1 MSKTVVRALSTTALL
16 SIAYA
21 GAAHADTYKV
31 QKGDTLS
38 KIANTYKTT
47 INDIKSL
54 NGLSSDL
61 IYAGQTLQIPGPG
74 ASAAPALAPSPS
86 VQPAA
91 TATYTVVKGDALIKI
106 ANRFSVTVGELQQWN
121 SLSGTLIFPG
131 QVLKVSNPNA
141 GGAPAPAPVV
151 VVPPPAPSTPAPA
164 PSAAATQD
172 YTIVPG
178 DSLSKIALKFGTT
191 VSQLKSLN
199 GLSSDMIYAGQTLKV
214 PGQSDAAQPSAPAVP
229 APPAPVTPP
238 PAATDVSDYVIKSGD
253 TLGAIAA
260 KFNITIQDLKALNN
274 LTYDMIYAGQTLKVP
289 GQTSVPA
296 PAGDLGAQMISV
308 GKSLMGIPY
317 AWGGSTPAGFDCS
330 GFIYYVANQAGYKIG
345 RTSAAGYYD
354 RSYYVDQPKV
364 GDLVFFQN
372 TYKQGISHIG
382 IYLGNDQFIH
392 ANDGTG
398 VTISNLKSTY
408 YASHFAAFKRLY

>member
-61 IYAGQTLQIPGPG
+61 IYAGQTLQIPGTG
-74 ASAAPALAPSPS
+74 ASAAPAPAPSPS
-86 VQPAA
+86 AQPA
-91 TATYTVVKGDALIKI
+91 ATYTVVKGDALIKI

-131 QVLKVSNPNA
+131 QVLKISAEV
-141 GGAPAPAPVV
+141 APAPAPVV
-151 VVPPPAPSTPAPA
+151 VVPPQAPSTPAPA

-191 VSQLKSLN
+191 VSQLKALN

-229 APPAPVTPP
+229 RH
-238 PAATDVSDYVIKSGD
+238 
-253 TLGAIAA
+253 
-260 KFNITIQDLKALNN
+260 Q
-274 LTYDMIYAGQTLKVP
+274 
-289 GQTSVPA
+289 
-296 PAGDLGAQMISV
+296 
-308 GKSLMGIPY
+308 
-317 AWGGSTPAGFDCS
+317 
-330 GFIYYVANQAGYKIG
+330 
-345 RTSAAGYYD
+345 R
-354 RSYYVDQPKV
+354 R
-364 GDLVFFQN
+364 
-372 TYKQGISHIG
+372 
-382 IYLGNDQFIH
+382 
-392 ANDGTG
+392 
-398 VTISNLKSTY
+398 
-408 YASHFAAFKRLY
+408 